1 MRLEQP
7 LVPVE
12 GVDPDLNYFTP
23 LGLWLEAR
31 GRGRRRGS
39 GGGWLTIL
47 VFKH

>member
-1 MRLEQP
+1 MRLEQS

-12 GVDPDLNYFTP
+12 GVDPDLNDLTS

-39 GGGWLTIL
+39 GGGG
-47 VFKH
+47 